1 MTAPANRRKG
11 KSFVEPRPDAHD
23 LARRPK
29 NFLTKGEVKALLAA
43 AKDGRH
49 GARDHLL
56 LTMIFQHGL
65 RAVEACR
72 LRVDQVD
79 LEGARVWVER
89 VKGGQSTHQ
98 PLTGNEVRMIRA
110 YLRDRK
116 FDTPWLFVGERG
128 DQARRLRRP
137 RRKSESSARSRPPR
151 NALGQF
157 TSMCILHANL

>member
-1 MTAPANRRKG
+1 MTAPASRRKG
-11 KSFVEPRPDAHD
+11 KSSVEPRPDAHD
-23 LARRPK
+23 LASRPK
-29 NFLTKGEVKALLAA
+29 DFLTKGEVKALLAA

-89 VKGGQSTHQ
+89 VKGG
-98 PLTGNEVRMIRA
+98 
-110 YLRDRK
+110 
-116 FDTPWLFVGERG
+116 
-128 DQARRLRRP
+128 
-137 RRKSESSARSRPPR
+137 SSW
-151 NALGQF
+151 G
-157 TSMCILHANL
+157 TCC